1 MVVFLFLEAFFFLF
15 FEGWEG
21 WGEWGWNGNDRGCVF
36 SGLVNEFLRLMPCE
50 LCRDE

>member
-1 MVVFLFLEAFFFLF
+1 MVVFLFLKAFFFFSF
-15 FEGWEG
+15 FVGG
-21 WGEWGWNGNDRGCVF
+21 GGGGGWNGNDRGCVF